1 MARTSENMIGKVLF
15 VLFLLSAPTSVLT
28 DFHSLRIL
36 GTYIG
41 TPFPQIH
48 FTFMLDDMTVGLYIS
63 ETQEFIA
70 RDNTTN
76 EDETVNGLLAEIK
89 GALKPFMAETLIF
102 KNSTESSQLF
112 QIAWH
117 CELMDNDMPGQ
128 MILKIAFSGSTT
140 DEVSFYNDNFTC
152 QCQNYMATV
161 PVNFKT
167 HYENV
172 SYPVCMTTLRNYLVK
187 RQTQVNRKVQPKVTL
202 IKKVH
207 SKFGGFRLSCLA
219 SEFYPHSINLTL
231 LRDGQPV
238 SDHEVTGG
246 DLLPNGDG
254 TYQMRKSLE
263 IRADEREKHKYTCSA
278 KHLDKNQDV
287 DFEFDPSFPVKIVI
301 PVVVLLSL
309 VLVLTAVLIHKYT
322 NKGETIT
329 TASPPEQQE
338 PIEMGGTSRK

>member
-15 VLFLLSAPTSVLT
+15 VLFLLSGPTSVLT
-28 DFHSLRIL
+28 DFHSLQIL
-36 GTYIG
+36 GTYIKG
-41 TPFPQIH
+41 DTLFPQIS
-48 FTFMLDDMTVGLYIS
+48 FTFMLDDLTVGLYIT
-63 ETQEFIA
+63 ERDEFIP

-76 EDETVNGLLAEIK
+76 EDETVSDMLDKIKNELQPLLK
-89 GALKPFMAETLIF
+89 GTLIF
-102 KNSTESSQLF
+102 QNSTESPQLF

-117 CELMDNDMPGQ
+117 CELLDNNKTGQ

-140 DEVSFYNDNFTC
+140 DEVSFYGNNFTC
-152 QCQNYMATV
+152 QCQNNMATV
-161 PVNFKT
+161 PLEYFQMQFKSI
-167 HYENV
+167 Y
-172 SYPVCMTTLRNYLVK
+172 YPVCMTTLGGYLVK
-187 RQTQVNRKVQPKVTL
+187 RQVQVNRKVQPKVRL

-207 SKFGGFRLSCLA
+207 PKSGGFRLSCLA
-219 SEFYPHSINLTL
+219 SEFYPYFINLTL

-278 KHLDKNQDV
+278 KHLDKNLDV
-287 DFEFDPSFPVKIVI
+287 DFEFDPSYPVKIVI

-309 VLVLTAVLIHKYT
+309 VLVLTAVLIHKCM
-322 NKGETIT
+322 NKQA
-329 TASPPEQQE
+329 ASPPEQQE
-338 PIEMGGTSRK
+338 PIEMGGRLRK